1 MMGAERKSMIITER
15 EKKVTAYHE
24 VGHALVA
31 WMLPG
36 CDPVHKV
43 TIIPRGRALGLT
55 MQLPQ
60 EERNSH
66 ERTYLF
72 NNLCTLLG
80 GRIAEE
86 IVFNEMTTGAG
97 NDIERVSDIARKMV
111 CEWGMSDAVG
121 PMVFKASDPMNG
133 IAGQI
138 MSEET
143 AILIDHEVKKL
154 VQDAYDTAKDII
166 TTHRVLMDDI
176 TQTLLDK
183 ETINHDEIQEVVNR
197 HQG

>member
-1 MMGAERKSMIITER
+1 M
-15 EKKVTAYHE
+15 
-24 VGHALVA
+24 
-31 WMLPG
+31 
-36 CDPVHKV
+36 
-43 TIIPRGRALGLT
+43 T

-66 ERTYLF
+66 DRTYLF

-121 PMVFKASDPMNG
+121 PMTFKPSDPLNG
-133 IAGQI
+133 VPGQI
-138 MSEET
+138 MSEKT
-143 AILIDHEVKKL
+143 ALLIDHEVKQL
-154 VQDAYDTAKDII
+154 VQRAYDTAKDIL
-166 TTHRVLMDDI
+166 TTHRDIMEDI
-176 TQTLLDK
+176 TQTLLEK
-183 ETINHDEIQEVVNR
+183 ETINHDEIKQIVQQ